1 MKKSAQIGC
10 LFLVFLAMQAR
21 AQAPAHLKADST
33 RVETGNALVLHVS
46 VSGLNTPDSIDFS
59 PWKGRVDAANLLSVS
74 GWLRKGNSYFN
85 HLTVVFFDADSIVLP
100 PLYITFH
107 YADTART
114 NALTLEVY
122 PTPTSSD
129 LQDMA
134 PIKDIYREPT
144 LWADY
149 LPFAVATVVG
159 AAVLALLFWWY
170 KRPKKVQVRHRTIS
184 LSPHEL
190 AQKKLELLQQKAIWR
205 QGAVKEHCAELTFI
219 LREYLEKQY
228 QVPALE
234 STSQALLL
242 QLRSTDF
249 PESLLDG
256 LEKILLQADLAK
268 FAKAIPPD
276 AFYPL
281 SLDFARALVARTA
294 PQTPAPSHFG
304 HPLNPPTIESPL

>member
-1 MKKSAQIGC
+1 M
-10 LFLVFLAMQAR
+10 
-21 AQAPAHLKADST
+21 
-33 RVETGNALVLHVS
+33 
-46 VSGLNTPDSIDFS
+46 
-59 PWKGRVDAANLLSVS
+59 
-74 GWLRKGNSYFN
+74 
-85 HLTVVFFDADSIVLP
+85 
-100 PLYITFH
+100 
-107 YADTART
+107 
-114 NALTLEVY
+114 
-122 PTPTSSD
+122 
-129 LQDMA
+129 
-134 PIKDIYREPT
+134 
-144 LWADY
+144 
-149 LPFAVATVVG
+149 
-159 AAVLALLFWWY
+159 
-170 KRPKKVQVRHRTIS
+170 
-184 LSPHEL
+184 
-190 AQKKLELLQQKAIWR
+190 
-205 QGAVKEHCAELTFI
+205 
-219 LREYLEKQY
+219 EKQY